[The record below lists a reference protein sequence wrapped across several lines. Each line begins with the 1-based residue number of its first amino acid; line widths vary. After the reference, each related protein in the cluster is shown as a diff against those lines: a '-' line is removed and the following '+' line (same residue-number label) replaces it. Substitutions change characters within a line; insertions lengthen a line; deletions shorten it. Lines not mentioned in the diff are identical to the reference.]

1 MTSVFLCILCYSY
14 DVSLKSKEEIWM
26 YPNRIRELR
35 IEKGITQIKLSIDLG
50 VTQETISAYET
61 GKNLPSTANLLKL
74 SKILSASTDYILML
88 SPIRTPIDT
97 STMMND
103 ERRLLTYYRMLGG
116 VQKEKAL
123 SYLQGLC
130 DSNTLIRR

>member
-1 MTSVFLCILCYSY
+1 
-14 DVSLKSKEEIWM
+14 M

-35 IEKGITQIKLSIDLG
+35 IEKGITQIALSIELE

-61 GKNLPSTANLLKL
+61 GKNLPSTSNLLKL
-74 SKILSASTDYILML
+74 RRILSLCLDYILMM

-97 STMMND
+97 STMVND
-103 ERRLLTYYRMLGG
+103 ERRLLTYFRMLGN

-130 DSNTLIRR
+130 DSGDR